1 MNINMNERLI
11 FQKPLQSNKKNQ
23 KLKVDRYCR
32 DMGHVLSVSRYF
44 NNGGCD
50 S

>member
-23 KLKVDRYCR
+23 KLKVD
-32 DMGHVLSVSRYF
+32 MGHLGHVLSVSRYF
-44 NNGGCD
+44 NNGGRH